1 MSHKEA
7 LKEPPDINVQLGTEA
22 FSLSE
27 RYKNSSP
34 TDRDKDKWL
43 RGYLR
48 KGVQSAQPHADLIH
62 QPAEA
67 ADAV

>member
-1 MSHKEA
+1 MEP
-7 LKEPPDINVQLGTEA
+7 LKATPDINVHVGMEA
-22 FSLSE
+22 CSLSE

-43 RGYLR
+43 RGYLW
-48 KGVQSAQPHADLIH
+48 KGVQSVHLRADLIL

-67 ADAV
+67 ANAV